1 MIGRK
6 NTGEQK
12 PSNGRRSA
20 FVLALPKNCHD
31 DAGLVEGSD
40 DDAAF
45 AGYHRFVIQDVSC
58 NVACS
63 CIFDDNASQ
72 PGYAGARATKDG
84 QIDRERQGG
93 GSRTRVR
100 VYIHED
106 LHANIV
112 EQL

>member
-45 AGYHRFVIQDVSC
+45 ADYRRFVIEDVGC
-58 NVACS
+58 HPACS
-63 CIFDDNASQ
+63 RVFDDNGAP
-72 PGYAGARATKDG
+72 PGHAGARATKDG
-84 QIDRERQGG
+84 
-93 GSRTRVR
+93 
-100 VYIHED
+100 
-106 LHANIV
+106 
-112 EQL
+112 

>member
-1 MIGRK
+1 MLNSRAAVALLPPSSASALLVRKNVHVTKVRVSFNRKAMIGRK

-45 AGYHRFVIQDVSC
+45 ADYRRFVI
-58 NVACS
+58 
-63 CIFDDNASQ
+63 
-72 PGYAGARATKDG
+72 
-84 QIDRERQGG
+84 
-93 GSRTRVR
+93 
-100 VYIHED
+100 
-106 LHANIV
+106 
-112 EQL
+112 